1 MFEFFEHTADMG
13 IRVHAATLESL
24 IAEGGRALFS
34 VLVADLAAVRPDRQ
48 ATLRIEGV
56 EPEELF
62 FDALDDLLYRF
73 TVEHLLFA
81 RFEVALDETG
91 ATMTA
96 WGEPFDPARHELDH
110 DVKAIT
116 YHRLRVHEDADGWS
130 AEVIV
135 DL

>member
-13 IRVHAATLESL
+13 IRVRAATLSEL

-34 VLVADLAAVRPDRQ
+34 LMVADLETVRLDRRV
-48 ATLRIEGV
+48 ALRIEGV
-56 EPEELF
+56 DPEELF
-62 FDALDDLLYRF
+62 FDVLDDLLYKF
-73 TVEHLLFA
+73 TTEHLLLA
-81 RFEVALDETG
+81 RFEVARDADG
-91 ATMTA
+91 ATVTA
-96 WGEPFDPARHELDH
+96 WGEPYDPARHVLDH

-116 YHRLRVHEDADGWS
+116 YHQLEVRQDAASWS

>member
-13 IRVHAATLESL
+13 IRVRAATLAEL

-34 VLVADLAAVRPDRQ
+34 LMVADLETVRPDRR
-48 ATLRIEGV
+48 AALRIEGV
-56 EPEELF
+56 DPEELF
-62 FDALDDLLYRF
+62 FDALDDLLYKF
-73 TVEHLLFA
+73 TTEHLLFA
-81 RFEVALDETG
+81 RFEVSQDVAGVTI
-91 ATMTA
+91 AA
-96 WGEPFDPARHELDH
+96 WGEPYDPARHVLDH

-116 YHRLRVHEDADGWS
+116 YHQLEVRQDAAGWL